1 MKKNCGRSPW
11 TKTEVRTHQAV
22 INGKLAPTLVIENA
36 TYLNQGLKAWRTAN
50 IWISGD
56 RIIYVGPDM
65 PDTADE
71 VYDATGKFIVPGY
84 IEPHAHPFQLYNPA
98 TLAKFAAERGTTTL
112 VNDNML
118 LLLEPTEQ
126 AFAQV
131 DALADLPTSMYWWA
145 RLDAQTELDAD
156 SITIDNR
163 RIQAWLK
170 HPQVIQAGEL
180 TGWPRL
186 SQGDDELLQWMQDA
200 MKLGK
205 PIEGHF
211 PGASAKTLT
220 KMALFGVTSDHEA
233 MTVEEALMRLE
244 LGYTTTIRYSS
255 IRPDLPDIFAGL
267 VEAGLQNYEKVLV
280 TTDGSTPSFYKAGL
294 MDETIRL
301 MLAAGIAPEEAYR
314 IASYNAARHF
324 NLDHLLGSIAPGR
337 IAHLNILEAKDKPT
351 PVDVVARGTW
361 VRKNDIPCY
370 PVEALDRAIDLM
382 PASQVGLELTE
393 QDFSFSMPVGLEMV
407 NSVIMKLYQVEHDTS
422 MQVLPAGCNESFLM
436 LVDREGKWR
445 LNTVLKNFATD
456 VGGLVSSYSISGDI
470 LLIGKSKRDMQIAF
484 DRMKAFGG
492 GVVLVEDGEVVAEVP
507 LTLMGQ
513 TSDLP
518 LEDLIVQETALREA
532 LFARGYQFEDPIYT
546 LLFLAS
552 THLPYVRITPQ
563 GIYEVLRKKVLFPA
577 ILR

>member
-1 MKKNCGRSPW
+1 MP
-11 TKTEVRTHQAV
+11 EQAD
-22 INGKLAPTLVIENA
+22 A
-36 TYLNQGLKAWRTAN
+36 YH
-50 IWISGD
+50 
-56 RIIYVGPDM
+56 
-65 PDTADE
+65 
-71 VYDATGKFIVPGY
+71 DATGQYIVPGY

-98 TLAKFAAERGTTTL
+98 SLAKFAAERGTSTL

-131 DALADLPTSMYWWA
+131 EALADLPTSMYWWA

-156 SITIDNR
+156 SISIDNR

-186 SQGDDELLQWMQDA
+186 SQGDDELLHWMQDA
-200 MKLGK
+200 IKLGK

-220 KMALFGVTSDHEA
+220 KMALYGVTSDHEA
-233 MTVEEALMRLE
+233 MTVEEAMTRLE

-255 IRPDLPDIFAGL
+255 IRPDLPDIFKGL
-267 VEAGLQNYEKVLV
+267 VEAGLTQFDKVLV
-280 TTDGSTPSFYKAGL
+280 TTDGSTPSFYKAGM

-301 MLAAGIAPEEAYR
+301 MLEAGIPVEEAYR

-337 IAHLNILEAKDKPT
+337 IAHLNFLEAKDAPT
-351 PVDVVARGTW
+351 PVAVLARGTW
-361 VRKNDIPCY
+361 VRQADIPCY
-370 PVEALDRAIDLM
+370 PAEALDAVYALM
-382 PASQVGLELTE
+382 PRSEVQVSLTE

-422 MQVLPAGCNESFLM
+422 VPVLPAGCDESFLM
-436 LVDREGKWR
+436 LLDREGKWR
-445 LNTVLKNFATD
+445 LNTVLKNFATQ

-470 LLIGKSKRDMQIAF
+470 LMIGKSKRDMQVAF

-492 GVVLVEDGEVVAEVP
+492 GIVLVEDGEVIAEVP

-532 LFARGYQFEDPIYT
+532 LFERGYAFEDPVYT

-563 GIYEVLRKKVLFPA
+563 GIYEVLREKVLFPA

>member
-11 TKTEVRTHQAV
+11 TKSEVRTHQAV
-22 INGKLAPTLVIENA
+22 ISGKLAPTLVIQNA
-36 TYLNQGLKAWRTAN
+36 TYLNHGVKAWRTAN

-56 RIIYVGPDM
+56 RIVYVGPEM
-65 PDTADE
+65 PEQADA
-71 VYDATGKFIVPGY
+71 YHDATGQYIVPGY

-98 TLAKFAAERGTTTL
+98 SLAKFAAERGTSTL

-131 DALADLPTSMYWWA
+131 EALADLPTSMYWWA

-156 SITIDNR
+156 SISIDNR

-186 SQGDDELLQWMQDA
+186 SQGDDELLHWMQDA
-200 MKLGK
+200 IKLGK

-220 KMALFGVTSDHEA
+220 KMALYGVTSDHEA
-233 MTVEEALMRLE
+233 MTVEEAMTRLE

-255 IRPDLPDIFAGL
+255 IRPDLPDIFKGL
-267 VEAGLQNYEKVLV
+267 VEAGLTQFDKVLV
-280 TTDGSTPSFYKAGL
+280 TTDGSTPSFYKAGML
-294 MDETIRL
+294 DETIRL
-301 MLAAGIAPEEAYR
+301 MLEAGIPVEEAYR

-337 IAHLNILEAKDKPT
+337 IAHLNFLEAKDAPT
-351 PVDVVARGTW
+351 PVAVLARGIW
-361 VRKNDIPCY
+361 VRQADIPCY
-370 PVEALDRAIDLM
+370 PAEALDAAYALM
-382 PASQVGLELTE
+382 PQSEVQISLTE

-407 NSVIMKLYQVEHDTS
+407 NSVIMTLYQVEHDTS
-422 MQVLPAGCNESFLM
+422 VPMLPAGCDESFLM
-436 LVDREGKWR
+436 LLDREGKWR
-445 LNTVLKNFATD
+445 LNTVLKNFATQ

-470 LLIGKSKRDMQIAF
+470 LMIGKSKRDMQVAF
-484 DRMKAFGG
+484 ERMKTFGG
-492 GVVLVEDGEVVAEVP
+492 GIVLVEDGEVIAEVP

-532 LFARGYQFEDPIYT
+532 LFARGYAFEDPVYT